1 MTRKN
6 CETRASDTEANQRTT
21 KLTSARNLCRKNNQE
36 AHESASKNKA
46 TTVLHTKCQKL
57 NHKANKPTTNCAL
70 HIHKHSTKYSNFRNH
85 KNSDT
90 NLPISCV
97 KKNKT
102 TQNKRQNPIQII
114 SKQKQCKKQRK
125 ITQKSIQIENTDPKR
140 TWPEVQHGEKSQN
153 QNFLF

>member
-36 AHESASKNKA
+36 AYESASKNKA

-57 NHKANKPTTNCAL
+57 NHKANKPTTNCAR
-70 HIHKHSTKYSNFRNH
+70 HIQKHSTKYSNFRNH

-102 TQNKRQNPIQII
+102 TQNKRKNPM
-114 SKQKQCKKQRK
+114 KNFPNK
-125 ITQKSIQIENTDPKR
+125 INARNSVRIHAKILKLGMQT
-140 TWPEVQHGEKSQN
+140 
-153 QNFLF
+153 